1 MWPSPVPRQGSS
13 LALTTL
19 RIFPETDGVSAPKT
33 NTDDIP
39 PVPGTCCKPP
49 KKPPRTLAEVERE
62 RVSQSLPSAQAT
74 HCPHLLVR
82 VFMDPFPSLLLLVC
96 LLFLLL
102 WEDVVNPGQVVL
114 GENQVQEPS
123 NNDKAQDLGWEDG
136 QKGRSF
142 VGVQR
147 KL

>member
-39 PVPGTCCKPP
+39 PVPGTVASHP
-49 KKPPRTLAEVERE
+49 KSHPAPWQKWRE

>member
-1 MWPSPVPRQGSS
+1 M
-13 LALTTL
+13 
-19 RIFPETDGVSAPKT
+19 GVSAPKT

-39 PVPGTCCKPP
+39 PVSGTVAGHP
-49 KKPPRTLAEVERE
+49 KSHPSPCQKW
-62 RVSQSLPSAQAT
+62 RVSQSLPSAQAA
-74 HCPHLLVR
+74 HCPHLLVS
-82 VFMDPFPSLLLLVC
+82 VFMGPFPSLLLLVW

-136 QKGRSF
+136 QKAGF
-142 VGVQR
+142 VGAQR